1 MELSPTPSYATA
13 RCRTLAVTSGK
24 GGVGKSSITVNL
36 GLSLAKQGLRVC
48 LFDADT
54 GLANANIL
62 LDLHPQYTIEHVLN
76 GDKTLGDIMLN
87 AAYGM
92 KVIPAATGIVE
103 CAELA
108 PDQQQ
113 QLLNQLRALDH
124 EFDYL
129 LIDTAAGI
137 GSNVLHFVASAQQTL
152 VVITPEPT
160 SLTDA
165 FSLIRVLKRL
175 NYHQPLQV
183 VVNMCHDAQQAR
195 DVFNRLRGVVKKYVG
210 LDLKYLG
217 FLHFDEAMRRAV
229 QLQLPVAL
237 YPGNDPSSR
246 SFSRLAEHLE
256 TLWQNAGAGGEFAS
270 YWQQLSRTPPQGAIN
285 VLGPSEF
292 VQRVQQLVNEGIW
305 SAKDVSQVVAQL
317 QTMPQQHE
325 ALPVAPEIA
334 PSVAETDPTTAP
346 RKPRRQAANGNG
358 ASNDEDKATGTTA
371 DAIAI
376 DGHEAISKA
385 AQNALQPATPTDD
398 PHNAAFFDLDW
409 LSFDHTLGD
418 QQQLLKA
425 LQNKSPQQSL
435 EAFLREKLR
444 APS

>member
-62 LDLHPQYTIEHVLN
+62 LDLHPQFTIEHVLS
-76 GDKTLGDIMLN
+76 GEKTLTDIMLN

-103 CAELA
+103 CAELP

-113 QLLNQLRALDH
+113 QLLGQLRALDS

-165 FSLIRVLKRL
+165 FALIRVLKRL

-217 FLHFDEAMRRAV
+217 FLHFDESMRRAV

-256 TLWQNAGAGGEFAS
+256 TLWQNAGASGEFAS
-270 YWQQLSRTPPQGAIN
+270 YWQQLSRTPPQGTIN
-285 VLGPSEF
+285 LLGPGEF
-292 VQRVQQLVNEGIW
+292 VQRVHQLVNEGVW
-305 SAKDVSQVVAQL
+305 STKDVSQVIAQL
-317 QTMPQQHE
+317 QSLPQLNDDE
-325 ALPVAPEIA
+325 AA
-334 PSVAETDPTTAP
+334 TDTESPTPPRKARRLPTTAVS
-346 RKPRRQAANGNG
+346 A
-358 ASNDEDKATGTTA
+358 DMTTA
-371 DAIAI
+371 ADTGDTPAGNETARKIAR
-376 DGHEAISKA
+376 HNQSVSQK
-385 AQNALQPATPTDD
+385 DD
-398 PHNAAFFDLDW
+398 TQSVPFFDLDW
-409 LSFDHTLGD
+409 LSFDQNLGD
-418 QQQLLKA
+418 QQLLLKA
-425 LQNKSPQQSL
+425 LQNKSPQQPL
-435 EAFLREKLR
+435 DAFLREQMRERVATSVKTD
-444 APS
+444 

>member
-1 MELSPTPSYATA
+1 MELSPAQGFATA

-76 GDKTLGDIMLN
+76 GEKALSDIMLT

-113 QLLNQLRALDH
+113 QLLNQLRALDT

-195 DVFNRLRGVVKKYVG
+195 DVFNRLRGVVKKYVA

-217 FLHFDEAMRRAV
+217 FLHFDESMRRAV

-246 SFSRLAEHLE
+246 SFTRLAEHLE
-256 TLWQNAGAGGEFAS
+256 TLWQNSGTGGEFAS
-270 YWQQLSRTPPQGAIN
+270 YWQQLSRTPPQNGLN
-285 VLGPSEF
+285 LLGPTEF
-292 VQRVQQLVNEGIW
+292 VQRVHQLVNEGVW
-305 SAKDVSQVVAQL
+305 NTRDVSQVIAQL
-317 QTMPQQHE
+317 QSLPQLADS
-325 ALPVAPEIA
+325 ALDTAGDSGAMENAAP
-334 PSVAETDPTTAP
+334 P
-346 RKPRRQAANGNG
+346 RKPRRLPASTAAGEDTAESGSNGTKPTPANPPPQQKE
-358 ASNDEDKATGTTA
+358 NTP
-371 DAIAI
+371 
-376 DGHEAISKA
+376 A
-385 AQNALQPATPTDD
+385 AP
-398 PHNAAFFDLDW
+398 FFDLDW
-409 LSFDHTLGD
+409 LSFDHKLGD

-425 LQNKSPQQSL
+425 LQNKSPQQPL
-435 EAFLREKLR
+435 DAFLREQLR
-444 APS
+444 EQMRERAAAVAKME

>member
-1 MELSPTPSYATA
+1 MELSPAPNYATA
-13 RCRTLAVTSGK
+13 RCRTLAITSGK

-62 LDLHPQYTIEHVLN
+62 LDLHPQFTIEHVLS
-76 GDKTLGDIMLN
+76 GEKALADIMLT

-113 QLLNQLRALDH
+113 RLLNQLRAIDN

-183 VVNMCHDAQQAR
+183 VVNMCSDAQQAR

-217 FLHFDEAMRRAV
+217 FLHFDESMRRAV

-246 SFSRLAEHLE
+246 SFLRLAEHLE
-256 TLWQNAGAGGEFAS
+256 TLWQNAGSNGEFAS
-270 YWQQLSRTPPQGAIN
+270 YWQQLSRTPPQN
-285 VLGPSEF
+285 SLNLLGPAEF
-292 VQRVQQLVNEGIW
+292 VQRVHQLVNEGVW
-305 SAKDVSQVVAQL
+305 STRDVSQVIAQL
-317 QTMPQQHE
+317 QSMPQLTDIE
-325 ALPVAPEIA
+325 ASAEDDNGTVDNITTPRKSRRLPVSAPL
-334 PSVAETDPTTAP
+334 SVNVDGTSDSMISESGEGKHKSPRHTQPVEEKETAATAP
-346 RKPRRQAANGNG
+346 
-358 ASNDEDKATGTTA
+358 
-371 DAIAI
+371 
-376 DGHEAISKA
+376 
-385 AQNALQPATPTDD
+385 
-398 PHNAAFFDLDW
+398 FFDLDW

-425 LQNKSPQQSL
+425 LQNKSPQQPL
-435 EAFLREKLR
+435 DAFLREQLR
-444 APS
+444 ERAAMAKAE

>member
-1 MELSPTPSYATA
+1 MELSPAPNYATS
-13 RCRTLAVTSGK
+13 RCRSLAVTSGK

-62 LDLHPQYTIEHVLN
+62 LDLHPQFTIEHVLS
-76 GDKTLGDIMLN
+76 GEKALAEIMLT

-113 QLLNQLRALDH
+113 RLLHQLRALDN

-175 NYHQPLQV
+175 DYHQPLQV

-195 DVFNRLRGVVKKYVG
+195 DVFNRLRGVTKKYVG

-217 FLHFDEAMRRAV
+217 FLHFDESMRRAV

-237 YPGNDPSSR
+237 YPGNDPASR

-256 TLWQNAGAGGEFAS
+256 TLWQNTGTSGEFAS
-270 YWQQLSRTPPQGAIN
+270 YWQQLSRTPPQNAPN
-285 VLGPSEF
+285 LLGPAEF
-292 VQRVQQLVNEGIW
+292 VQRAHQLVKEGVW
-305 SAKDVSQVVAQL
+305 NTRDVAQVIAQL
-317 QTMPQQHE
+317 QSMSQLAAIE
-325 ALPVAPEIA
+325 DSAADDNSLANNG
-334 PSVAETDPTTAP
+334 TAP
-346 RKPRRQAANGNG
+346 RKSRRMPAP
-358 ASNDEDKATGTTA
+358 ASTTISTSVSTGVESKPAGQNPAVEKKASA
-371 DAIAI
+371 
-376 DGHEAISKA
+376 
-385 AQNALQPATPTDD
+385 PAP
-398 PHNAAFFDLDW
+398 FFDLDW
-409 LSFDHTLGD
+409 LDFDHTLGD
-418 QQQLLKA
+418 QQQLLRA
-425 LQNKSPQQSL
+425 LQTKSPQQSL
-435 EAFLREKLR
+435 AAFLRER
-444 APS
+444 AAAAKAE

>member
-62 LDLHPQYTIEHVLN
+62 LDLHPQFTIEHVLSGEKN
-76 GDKTLGDIMLN
+76 LSDIMLN

-103 CAELA
+103 CAEIA
-108 PDQQQ
+108 PAQQQ
-113 QLLNQLRALDH
+113 QLLGQLRALDN

-217 FLHFDEAMRRAV
+217 FLHFDESMRRAV

-270 YWQQLSRTPPQGAIN
+270 YWQQLSRTPPQGALN
-285 VLGPSEF
+285 LLGPAEF
-292 VQRVQQLVNEGIW
+292 VQRVQQLVNEGVW
-305 SAKDVSQVVAQL
+305 NTKDVSQVIAQL
-317 QTMPQQHE
+317 QAMP
-325 ALPVAPEIA
+325 AP
-334 PSVAETDPTTAP
+334 AETPPTTQAETAP
-346 RKPRRQAANGNG
+346 PPRRPRRLPAMAGDGAADIDV
-358 ASNDEDKATGTTA
+358 AVTDKSPTLQL
-371 DAIAI
+371 
-376 DGHEAISKA
+376 A
-385 AQNALQPATPTDD
+385 AKQKSAEPDTL
-398 PHNAAFFDLDW
+398 FFDLDW
-409 LSFDHTLGD
+409 LSFDHSLGD

-425 LQNKSPQQSL
+425 LQNKSPQQPL
-435 EAFLREKLR
+435 DAFLRER
-444 APS
+444 AATAIKTD

>member
-1 MELSPTPSYATA
+1 MELSTTPSYATA

-62 LDLHPQYTIEHVLN
+62 LDLHPQHTIEHVLS
-76 GDKTLGDIMLN
+76 GEKTLSEIMLN

-108 PDQQQ
+108 LDQQQ
-113 QLLNQLRALDH
+113 RLLQQLRALDS

-195 DVFNRLRGVVKKYVG
+195 DVFNRLRGVVKKYVA

-217 FLHFDEAMRRAV
+217 FLHFDESMRRAV

-256 TLWQNAGAGGEFAS
+256 TLWQNAGSGGEFAS
-270 YWQQLSRTPPQGAIN
+270 YWQQLSRTPPQSTMN
-285 VLGPSEF
+285 LLGPTEF
-292 VQRVQQLVNEGIW
+292 VQRVNQLVNEGIW
-305 SAKDVSQVVAQL
+305 STRDVSQVIAQL
-317 QTMPQQHE
+317 QLLPQL
-325 ALPVAPEIA
+325 ADAAPAAAATTA
-334 PSVAETDPTTAP
+334 PATEERAAP
-346 RKPRRQAANGNG
+346 RKPGRLPTQADDEKGEKSAANIGDETAGGNG
-358 ASNDEDKATGTTA
+358 A
-371 DAIAI
+371 
-376 DGHEAISKA
+376 
-385 AQNALQPATPTDD
+385 ALKPARNG
-398 PHNAAFFDLDW
+398 NAAPMHASDEAEDLPFFDSDW
-409 LSFDHTLGD
+409 LSFDHKLGD

-425 LQNKSPQQSL
+425 LQNKSPQQPL
-435 EAFLREKLR
+435 DAFLRER
-444 APS
+444 ANGKAVAG